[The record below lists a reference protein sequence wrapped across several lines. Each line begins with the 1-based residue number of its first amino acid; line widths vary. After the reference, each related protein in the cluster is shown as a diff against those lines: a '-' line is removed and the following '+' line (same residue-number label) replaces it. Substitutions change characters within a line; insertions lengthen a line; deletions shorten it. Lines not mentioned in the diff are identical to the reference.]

1 MKPRFYDR
9 FQRATSRVIL
19 WSVLLTSILAGL
31 ISVVA
36 LWLINPLDPQ
46 WQTILL
52 WVALLGFL
60 LSVGLGLLL
69 SSWFAKRN
77 LRALQPLTQV
87 TEALVDRLK
96 SWQQGDLSLP
106 IPDADFSEWEPLKR
120 ELEDTLAVFQ
130 RFSFEEYKPSAS
142 AVQQLDISLP
152 HGIVTMET
160 FESHARTYFSTYGQ
174 YYRNALVLFRLAEIQ
189 EINETD
195 RSAFFAFFS
204 KAISLYFPKGLVAET
219 KEGAILL
226 LLKQTSSASVVEH
239 NLRQLTTQTMKL
251 SYRDGSERLV
261 TLQSYACFT
270 PRDGTRYEDLLDRLS
285 KRTLPDHPPLVA
297 PKPTTELLIPQ
308 REKRNLLFHAVE
320 RMCQTYAALSSVEEF
335 NTQMNEMLHLIQQ
348 ALGVSHVGVVLQS
361 KGEEDPKLAFH
372 FPPQGEHE
380 SNVPSFFSQADLTQ
394 YEPFF
399 DGMGSLYCNDVA
411 SLPPF
416 MKNYANNLGLTAF
429 FHQRI
434 RPFGKTVGY
443 LYFHETRPNRLW
455 SEDELQIIALLAK
468 VLGAYISIKLEYDA
482 RMEEKQRLDL
492 SLSALGAYLYTLEL
506 PSRTFVEF
514 SDNFQAAF
522 PMLKPGDPVLR
533 NLWDDKEKLPNKNEK
548 HSYAEVFAH
557 DRLEF
562 PGMEGIYRRQ
572 ILRVDTHGDRRLV
585 MVLLRPLME
594 EVVKPS
600 TASAKVAPSKVQS
613 RLPLE
618 SETILFRKLEPRF
631 ASRKESG
638 YFLLVDSVKLDWK
651 EESPIIDTILA
662 TTMQRIHSLGFVSSL
677 FFFQNHMFLIHMPGA
692 TANAASEAATRLLEL
707 LRKSMKVDGKEKRL
721 NFNIVTVS
729 YPRIVNQIAALEST
743 LLQAKEAARAQGM
756 NLVFDYEGDEKAN
769 QARREK
775 VLSLLTRA
783 IETTRLELHFQPIY
797 NIMTK
802 RYEAVEGLVRLPFEG
817 GGYISPA
824 EFLPLAEAKG
834 LLPAMGRAVLRKA
847 AEFYQ
852 QHGKNLFP
860 LPNARPISLNLSYL
874 ELVDPQFEN
883 DVTSILAE
891 YQVPSSAIRF
901 EITEAIVAKNFDLV
915 SGIVTRLQQ
924 KGFAFAI
931 DDFGT
936 EYSSL
941 NLLEKIPVDLVKID
955 RAFVI
960 DIENNNRSLVT
971 LYYIFDVAKQLKRQV
986 IAEGIETKAQ
996 FELIRELNCEGAQ
1009 GYYFGK
1015 PMPVK
1020 DLIAF
1025 LNQPISTRK

>member
-1 MKPRFYDR
+1 
-9 FQRATSRVIL
+9 
-19 WSVLLTSILAGL
+19 
-31 ISVVA
+31 
-36 LWLINPLDPQ
+36 
-46 WQTILL
+46 
-52 WVALLGFL
+52 
-60 LSVGLGLLL
+60 
-69 SSWFAKRN
+69 
-77 LRALQPLTQV
+77 
-87 TEALVDRLK
+87 
-96 SWQQGDLSLP
+96 
-106 IPDADFSEWEPLKR
+106 
-120 ELEDTLAVFQ
+120 
-130 RFSFEEYKPSAS
+130 
-142 AVQQLDISLP
+142 
-152 HGIVTMET
+152 
-160 FESHARTYFSTYGQ
+160 
-174 YYRNALVLFRLAEIQ
+174 
-189 EINETD
+189 
-195 RSAFFAFFS
+195 
-204 KAISLYFPKGLVAET
+204 
-219 KEGAILL
+219 
-226 LLKQTSSASVVEH
+226 
-239 NLRQLTTQTMKL
+239 
-251 SYRDGSERLV
+251 
-261 TLQSYACFT
+261 
-270 PRDGTRYEDLLDRLS
+270 
-285 KRTLPDHPPLVA
+285 
-297 PKPTTELLIPQ
+297 
-308 REKRNLLFHAVE
+308 
-320 RMCQTYAALSSVEEF
+320 
-335 NTQMNEMLHLIQQ
+335 
-348 ALGVSHVGVVLQS
+348 
-361 KGEEDPKLAFH
+361 
-372 FPPQGEHE
+372 
-380 SNVPSFFSQADLTQ
+380 
-394 YEPFF
+394 
-399 DGMGSLYCNDVA
+399 
-411 SLPPF
+411 
-416 MKNYANNLGLTAF
+416 
-429 FHQRI
+429 
-434 RPFGKTVGY
+434 
-443 LYFHETRPNRLW
+443 
-455 SEDELQIIALLAK
+455 
-468 VLGAYISIKLEYDA
+468 
-482 RMEEKQRLDL
+482 
-492 SLSALGAYLYTLEL
+492 
-506 PSRTFVEF
+506 
-514 SDNFQAAF
+514 
-522 PMLKPGDPVLR
+522 
-533 NLWDDKEKLPNKNEK
+533 
-548 HSYAEVFAH
+548 
-557 DRLEF
+557 
-562 PGMEGIYRRQ
+562 
-572 ILRVDTHGDRRLV
+572 
-585 MVLLRPLME
+585 
-594 EVVKPS
+594 
-600 TASAKVAPSKVQS
+600 
-613 RLPLE
+613 
-618 SETILFRKLEPRF
+618 
-631 ASRKESG
+631 
-638 YFLLVDSVKLDWK
+638 
-651 EESPIIDTILA
+651 
-662 TTMQRIHSLGFVSSL
+662 
-677 FFFQNHMFLIHMPGA
+677 MPGA

-852 QHGKNLFP
+852 QHGKSLFP

-1025 LNQPISTRK
+1025 LNQPISARK